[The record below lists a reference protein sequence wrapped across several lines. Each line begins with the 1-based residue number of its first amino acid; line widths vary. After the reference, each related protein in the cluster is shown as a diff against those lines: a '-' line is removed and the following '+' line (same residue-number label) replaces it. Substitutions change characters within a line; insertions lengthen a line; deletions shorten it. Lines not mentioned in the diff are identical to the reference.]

1 MSTVLIVEDEK
12 PIRQMLGFA
21 LGRAGFESMEAQDAR
36 QAREHISVQRP
47 DLILMDWMLPD
58 TSGIELTRRL
68 KKEINTQHIPII
80 MLTARTEE
88 SDKITGLNAGADDY
102 VSKPFSP
109 GELIA
114 RIQAVMRR
122 ARPASTRDVI
132 EYSKLQLDNESHRV
146 SVDGT
151 TLELGPTEFR
161 LLRFFMQHP
170 DRVYSREQLLDH
182 AWGRNIYVEE
192 RTVDVHILR
201 LRKNLSPWGYDK
213 YIQTV
218 RGAGYRF
225 SPAD

>member
-1 MSTVLIVEDEK
+1 MSTVLIVEDEQ

-21 LGRAGFESMEAQDAR
+21 LGRAGFESLEAKDAR

-58 TSGIELTRRL
+58 TSGVELTRRL
-68 KKEINTQHIPII
+68 KKEISTQHIPII

-132 EYSKLQLDNESHRV
+132 EYDQLQLDNESHRV

-151 TLELGPTEFR
+151 PLELGPTEFR

-201 LRKNLSPWGYDK
+201 LRKTLSPWGYDK

-225 SPAD
+225 SPTH